1 MTDEKRPYR
10 MKKRTELQQAT
21 RLRITESAVELH
33 GTLGP
38 ARTSM
43 SAVAEHA
50 GVRRST
56 LYRYFADEAQLF
68 EACSKHWS
76 KQHPVPDI
84 DTWATIRDPQERLKT
99 GLLELYE
106 FYAGAERMLTNI
118 FRDLDAMEVVKE
130 QFAPFALYMNALQQT
145 LLAGHVKR
153 GRRAARVRAA
163 VGHAI
168 AFTTWHSLV
177 REQRLTP
184 AEAVEMMCKLT
195 FA

>member
-1 MTDEKRPYR
+1 
-10 MKKRTELQQAT
+10 
-21 RLRITESAVELH
+21 
-33 GTLGP
+33 
-38 ARTSM
+38 
-43 SAVAEHA
+43 
-50 GVRRST
+50 
-56 LYRYFADEAQLF
+56 
-68 EACSKHWS
+68 
-76 KQHPVPDI
+76 
-84 DTWATIRDPQERLKT
+84 LKT
-99 GLLELYE
+99 GLLELYD

-130 QFAPFALYMNALQQT
+130 QFAPFALYMEALQKT